1 MPADDKAADSAL
13 AAALAHPA
21 ERRAPATAYPDHAAK
36 KNPAGDAVCW
46 CCGGRTLDRH
56 CKIVCTNCGFMRDCS
71 DP

>member
-1 MPADDKAADSAL
+1 MEETLSTPRDNQEA
-13 AAALAHPA
+13 A
-21 ERRAPATAYPDHAAK
+21 ERPAPYADHPAK
-36 KNPAGDAVCW
+36 KNAAADAVCW

>member
-1 MPADDKAADSAL
+1 MPADGKAAEPPELQAPRS
-13 AAALAHPA
+13 AAAGDHP
-21 ERRAPATAYPDHAAK
+21 AK
-36 KNPAGDAVCW
+36 KNPAADAVCW

>member
-1 MPADDKAADSAL
+1 MNSDSAPG
-13 AAALAHPA
+13 AQATREPEAPPAPYADHP
-21 ERRAPATAYPDHAAK
+21 AK
-36 KNPAGDAVCW
+36 KNAAADAVCW